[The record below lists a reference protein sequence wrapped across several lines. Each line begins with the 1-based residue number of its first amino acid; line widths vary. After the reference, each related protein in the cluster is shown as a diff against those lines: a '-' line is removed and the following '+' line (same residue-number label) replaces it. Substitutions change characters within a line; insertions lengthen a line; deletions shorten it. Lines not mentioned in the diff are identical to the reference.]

1 MMLACISQRATARS
15 VSEDDVVEVG
25 LDRVRGTPF
34 REMGRRNFEA
44 DKGGGAVMVIDENA

>member
-1 MMLACISQRATARS
+1 MLACISQRATARS